1 MHLRT
6 PLLTLVCAGTLLAG
20 PAQNA
25 PACTWGPVAFQTFAE
40 GTFFHLSAPATQAE
54 AAKVS
59 AALTQRLLRALAQGG
74 IQTLGP
80 ILIIQRGVTPD
91 PTRPF
96 EMELGV
102 LVPGGTKATGEA
114 RVRPL
119 GAFPCA
125 TTVVTGALAEAGRA
139 FEALFRSSMDKG
151 RIPTGE
157 IREMMLFWEGE
168 ASPNNMMLVQVGL
181 Q

>member
-1 MHLRT
+1 MNIRT
-6 PLLTLVCAGTLLAG
+6 NFLTLLCAGTLLAG
-20 PAQNA
+20 PAQPA
-25 PACTWGPVAFQTFAE
+25 PTCTWGPVAFQTFAE
-40 GTFFHLSAPATQAE
+40 GTFFHLAAPATQAE

-59 AALTQRLLRALAQGG
+59 AALTQRLILALAGAG

-80 ILIIQRGVTPD
+80 ILIVQRGVTPD

-102 LVPGGTKATGEA
+102 LVPGGTKAVGGA

-139 FEALFRSSMDKG
+139 FETLFRTSMDKG

-157 IREMMLFWEGE
+157 IREMVLFWEGE
-168 ASPNNMMLVQVGL
+168 TSPNNMMLVQVGL